1 LEVLRRLV
9 HFVDEPVVG
18 TWPVI
23 EAATAIPLSP
33 SPDGAVAQ
41 VNTVTPAP
49 SGDERGANKGEDK
62 AFDSPLSRLLSVY
75 TDGLSDDR
83 IRQAGK
89 VLEDTKMS
97 TNEKLAEID
106 RLMPFP
112 PTASASQLGQFLG
125 VSKTAVL
132 KTAWWVQNRKGERA
146 NEIGRRRSGHL
157 QRKSR
162 QEFAGQGDEDE

>member
-1 LEVLRRLV
+1 
-9 HFVDEPVVG
+9 
-18 TWPVI
+18 
-23 EAATAIPLSP
+23 
-33 SPDGAVAQ
+33 

-49 SGDERGANKGEDK
+49 SGDEPGANKGEDK

-112 PTASASQLGQFLG
+112 PTASASQLGQLLG
-125 VSKTAVL
+125 VTKQAVL
-132 KTAWWVQNRKGERA
+132 KTTWWKQKRRGKTA
-146 NEIGRRRSGHL
+146 NEFGRRQSIHE
-157 QRKSR
+157 QRAS
-162 QEFAGQGDEDE
+162 QLGPAGPGDEGE